1 MLLIGFSNRLSKH
14 ADSRLRVNPQIMGSV
29 LGPLLVKNLEG
40 NMIGHEDQLIEYLI
54 EHYNDIWD
62 KDDEFELSLKRENS
76 KKTKVLRFMIF
87 FPGGKKVVRFDP
99 DRKLFPILERMA
111 SSYNLELSQYTIHD
125 GHNVQID
132 NDRDLGS
139 IDGMCV
145 TLRIKEILMQP
156 QNSPVV
162 TANRRSSVRITK
174 LEIDNVSAKA
184 NDDDSQRPQSVRK
197 HIQVSTSKSA
207 RLLSVRNVKD
217 LTPII
222 NSIKVDHD
230 SGPKERRKS
239 VTGLRYVNNMGK
251 LLVENEEEYE
261 RELDIELTGLENQL
275 KIFDDDAE
283 TLSNKIK
290 ILKEERYELQSK
302 LQQLYQNISMTTQ
315 DIVLMKKALEHLS
328 LSS

>member
-1 MLLIGFSNRLSKH
+1 
-14 ADSRLRVNPQIMGSV
+14 MGSV

-62 KDDEFELSLKRENS
+62 KDDEFEGSLKRENS

-111 SSYNLELSQYTIHD
+111 SSYNLDLSQYTIHD

-132 NDRDLGS
+132 NDRDMGS

-145 TLRIKEILMQP
+145 TLRIKEVLIQS
-156 QNSPVV
+156 SPV
-162 TANRRSSVRITK
+162 AAHRRASVRITK
-174 LEIDNVSAKA
+174 LEMDVPTKLIEEDA
-184 NDDDSQRPQSVRK
+184 NRPQSVRK

-207 RLLSVRNVKD
+207 RLLSVRNVRD
-217 LTPII
+217 LTPLL
-222 NSIKVDHD
+222 NSMKHDH
-230 SGPKERRKS
+230 ERRKS
-239 VTGLRYVNNMGK
+239 VTGLRYVPNMGK

-261 RELDIELTGLENQL
+261 KELDNEVTGLENQL
-275 KIFDDDAE
+275 KIFDDQAE
-283 TLSNKIK
+283 TLTNMIK
-290 ILKEERYELQSK
+290 SLKEERNELQSK
-302 LQQLYQNISMTTQ
+302 LQLLWQNISITTQ
-315 DIVLMKKALEHLS
+315 DIQLMRKALEHLS
-328 LSS
+328 LST